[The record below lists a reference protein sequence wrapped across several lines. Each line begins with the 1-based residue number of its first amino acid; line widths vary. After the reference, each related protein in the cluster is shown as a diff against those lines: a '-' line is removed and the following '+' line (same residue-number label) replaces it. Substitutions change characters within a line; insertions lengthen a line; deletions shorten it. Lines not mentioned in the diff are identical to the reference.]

1 MRQLLFILIL
11 MVALCGCQREV
22 YVCHKVEIRKQEY
35 NKGNA
40 DDIKMLGEVLTWVKE
55 EWQCQKLKGED
66 GEFVLPPLN

>member
-1 MRQLLFILIL
+1 
-11 MVALCGCQREV
+11 
-22 YVCHKVEIRKQEY
+22 RKQEY